1 MSIFHNSPLLRV
13 TGLFKLVAL
22 KNKEYSG
29 HAFILGKTELC
40 AAAEVFKVA
49 ARTPACYLDDK

>member
-1 MSIFHNSPLLRV
+1 MSIFHNSLYLRV

-29 HAFILGKTELC
+29 HAFISGKTELG
-40 AAAEVFKVA
+40 AAA
-49 ARTPACYLDDK
+49 